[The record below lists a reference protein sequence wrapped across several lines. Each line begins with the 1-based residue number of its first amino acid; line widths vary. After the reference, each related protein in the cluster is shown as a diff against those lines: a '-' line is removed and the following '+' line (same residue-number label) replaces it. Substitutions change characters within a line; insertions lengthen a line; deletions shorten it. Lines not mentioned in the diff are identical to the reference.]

1 MRSALL
7 RMVGLTVVGVVGS
20 GAIVS
25 CASDTS
31 VGPTAAGV
39 RLARGATV
47 VGQVSVFDT
56 LVNGAER
63 TALSET
69 SAPFEEQVGLRGLAV
84 LLPGTKYRIQVA
96 VPARTTITVSKA
108 IAAVSE
114 SETRF
119 QRADSAGRKHT
130 FAVKQYGNGGPVTRI
145 EHRVDGVLLAV
156 TVFGWERVSGGWS
169 LRTQRVAAYRAGE
182 EASTTTVV
190 VNQHSSLVATVKRSF
205 KSSLLTLE
213 RVFLPATVQAESVHG
228 VEVIGDDDE
237 GCLAEGIA
245 LVGAG
250 VLMGSMCIVGGPTN
264 PFCLVAI
271 AGYIYA
277 SNAWTSCRQQPE

>member
-1 MRSALL
+1 ML
-7 RMVGLTVVGVVGS
+7 
-20 GAIVS
+20 
-25 CASDTS
+25 
-31 VGPTAAGV
+31 
-39 RLARGATV
+39 
-47 VGQVSVFDT
+47 
-56 LVNGAER
+56 
-63 TALSET
+63 
-69 SAPFEEQVGLRGLAV
+69 
-84 LLPGTKYRIQVA
+84 
-96 VPARTTITVSKA
+96 TVSKA

-119 QRADSAGRKHT
+119 QRADSAGRQHT

-145 EHRVDGVLLAV
+145 EHRVDGELLAV

-169 LRTQRVAAYRAGE
+169 LRTQRVAAYRAGD

-190 VNQHSSLVATVKRSF
+190 VHQHSSLVATVKRSF

-213 RVFLPATVQAESVHG
+213 GVFLPATVQAESVHG
-228 VEVIGDDDE
+228 VEVIGDDD
-237 GCLAEGIA
+237 EGIA

-277 SNAWTSCRQQPE
+277 SNAWTTCRQQPE